1 MLREWLYIRPRRTG
15 NSSPRRA
22 ADIETST
29 GLLLACPRSAGFG
42 QHLFVDDL
50 QTKPASL
57 LPIHGTTTL
66 YAPRPFGWL
75 LLTAVPSSSVDGTG
89 SGAET
94 TQSTHD
100 ADRTLRCSRPARPVM
115 QALWLYSRC
124 VSLFLWFLTTPRLI
138 PGRGCEAQHDT
149 SRHRERTF
157 SRAGA
162 ARAAPI
168 PVLLKKKMALLLP
181 ATEWRAIMTM
191 HAIMATMVAHYANS
205 LATKHSPRPVYW
217 RGTRSS
223 VCPASW
229 PRPRQGRERRHE
241 ARRDSGQ
248 IRGKLPLR
256 IARSALVCQAI
267 NQGGVPI
274 YSVTHEVG
282 LTHCAGPSYAGDA
295 TPGTSR
301 KVQYTQL
308 DSRTIQ

>member
-1 MLREWLYIRPRRTG
+1 MECGCFERTAVRPHIGQLGTLPQHLGCGIVERMVVRPRRAG

-94 TQSTHD
+94 TQSTHG

-162 ARAAPI
+162 ASAAPI
-168 PVLLKKKMALLLP
+168 PVLLKKKWL
-181 ATEWRAIMTM
+181 
-191 HAIMATMVAHYANS
+191 
-205 LATKHSPRPVYW
+205 
-217 RGTRSS
+217 
-223 VCPASW
+223 CCC
-229 PRPRQGRERRHE
+229 QRRNAE
-241 ARRDSGQ
+241 
-248 IRGKLPLR
+248 
-256 IARSALVCQAI
+256 
-267 NQGGVPI
+267 
-274 YSVTHEVG
+274 
-282 LTHCAGPSYAGDA
+282 PS
-295 TPGTSR
+295 
-301 KVQYTQL
+301 
-308 DSRTIQ
+308 

>member
-1 MLREWLYIRPRRTG
+1 
-15 NSSPRRA
+15 
-22 ADIETST
+22 
-29 GLLLACPRSAGFG
+29 
-42 QHLFVDDL
+42 
-50 QTKPASL
+50 
-57 LPIHGTTTL
+57 
-66 YAPRPFGWL
+66 
-75 LLTAVPSSSVDGTG
+75 
-89 SGAET
+89 
-94 TQSTHD
+94 
-100 ADRTLRCSRPARPVM
+100 M

-124 VSLFLWFLTTPRLI
+124 VSLFLWFLTTSRLI
-138 PGRGCEAQHDT
+138 PGRGVEAQHD
-149 SRHRERTF
+149 SPRHRERTC

-168 PVLLKKKMALLLP
+168 PVLLKKMALLLP